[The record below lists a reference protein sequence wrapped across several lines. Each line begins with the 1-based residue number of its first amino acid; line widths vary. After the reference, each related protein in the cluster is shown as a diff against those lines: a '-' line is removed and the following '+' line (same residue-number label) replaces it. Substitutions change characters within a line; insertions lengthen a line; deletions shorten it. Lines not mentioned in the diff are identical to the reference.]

1 MKFTQ
6 IVALGAIALLV
17 GESSAIK
24 IRSKAREEEADAED
38 STLTQA
44 ADESTGAPEAEAAV
58 ATGTDTG
65 SKIGIDVLEKG
76 QGETCKDGQTATV
89 HYTGALAANG
99 NVFDSSLERGEPIQF
114 AIGQGNVIQ
123 CWEQA
128 IVQLHVGDKAD
139 VGCPA
144 SLSYGSSAKP
154 GIPANSELY
163 FNMEVV
169 NCE

>member
-6 IVALGAIALLV
+6 IATLGALALLA
-17 GESSAIK
+17 GQTEAIK
-24 IRSKAREEEADAED
+24 IKAKDEEVDE
-38 STLTQA
+38 STLAQA
-44 ADESTGAPEAEAAV
+44 ADDGAAPDADAAV
-58 ATGTDTG
+58 ATGADQGSETT

-76 QGETCKDGQTATV
+76 QGEACQAGQTASV

-99 NVFDSSLERGEPIQF
+99 KVFDSSLERGAPIQF
-114 AIGQGNVIQ
+114 TIGNNQVIQ

-144 SLSYGSSAKP
+144 SLSYGSSEKP

-169 NCE
+169 GCE